1 MGSLLRTELPGRD
14 SSCEVLP
21 ATRDPAASGSLSSA
35 PQPCFHEPILP
46 FLAATRAVRWCSH
59 RNSFEMKLMGCLCSS
74 FINYRLLSLRQIQ
87 ISSGICVT
95 DLAGPHLLPVARVAG
110 GRPSTPAFSR
120 HLQVSSRSS
129 RKEICSL
136 RESILS
142 SCWREWDRRLMGSA
156 PTSSG
161 GMKL

>member
-1 MGSLLRTELPGRD
+1 MTH
-14 SSCEVLP
+14 C
-21 ATRDPAASGSLSSA
+21 SLSSA
-35 PQPCFHEPILP
+35 PQPPFHVPILQ
-46 FLAATRAVRWCSH
+46 FLAVTRAVRRCSH

-74 FINYRLLSLRQIQ
+74 FINYRLLSWRQIQ

-95 DLAGPHLLPVARVAG
+95 DLAGPHLLLVA
-110 GRPSTPAFSR
+110 TTFSR

-129 RKEICSL
+129 RNEICSL

-161 GMKL
+161 SIRLWKGASTSCSFCREEGEL